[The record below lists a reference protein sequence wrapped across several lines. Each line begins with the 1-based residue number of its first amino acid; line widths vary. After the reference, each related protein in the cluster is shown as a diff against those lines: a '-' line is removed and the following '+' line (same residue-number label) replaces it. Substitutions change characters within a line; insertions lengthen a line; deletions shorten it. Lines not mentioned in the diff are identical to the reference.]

1 MEGESRTQRKQRE
14 KAASY
19 KGAKETSSSAECVCV
34 CVCVAT
40 LLSVVRVRVCFV
52 RAR

>member
-34 CVCVAT
+34 CVAT